1 MDAGVTGRII
11 QFGTSRF
18 LQAHVDLF
26 VHEARQSGQE
36 AGPITVV
43 QTSGDAARAGRV
55 AAFGRPEGY
64 PVLIRG
70 IEDGRPVERSVT
82 VTSID
87 QGLSASAD
95 WEALERL
102 FAGEAAYVVSN
113 TGDMGYAVAEADR
126 GPALLDGVPASFP
139 GKLTRLLH
147 ARWRAGGRPITILP
161 CELVNR
167 NGQVLQALVLELAAQ
182 AALPEGF
189 RDWLREGVT
198 WTDTLVDRIV
208 SEALEPVGAVAE
220 PYAIWVIE
228 RRPGLVP
235 PCTHP
240 AIVLAE
246 ELEPHE
252 RLKLHILN
260 LGHTV
265 LADLWLREGRR
276 ADETVREILADTA
289 VADRLSRI
297 YREEVLPGFARKGM
311 GAQAEAYAANTLDR
325 FRNPFLNHR
334 IADIAQN
341 HATKVERRIGAF
353 LHWLGEAR
361 GATPMLDAVLARQEG
376 RG

>member
-87 QGLSASAD
+87 QGLSAGTD
-95 WEALERL
+95 WEELERL

-189 RDWLREGVT
+189 RDWLHEGVA

-265 LADLWLREGRR
+265 LADLWLRESQR

-289 VADRLSRI
+289 VADRLGRI

-311 GAQAEAYAANTLDR
+311 GAQAAAYAATTLDR

>member
-87 QGLSASAD
+87 QGLSAGTD
-95 WEALERL
+95 WEELERL

-126 GPALLDGVPASFP
+126 GPGLLDGVPASFP

-189 RDWLREGVT
+189 RGWLREGVT

-235 PCTHP
+235 PCAHP

-265 LADLWLREGRR
+265 LADLWLRESRR
-276 ADETVREILADTA
+276 ADETVRGILADTA
-289 VADRLSRI
+289 VADRLGRI

-311 GAQAEAYAANTLDR
+311 GAQAEAYAATTLDR

-353 LHWLGEAR
+353 LRWLGEAR